1 MKTKSAFVTKILLLL
16 IPLVILSSCAR
27 NSTELVVESDTD
39 QYTIQEVYMRKA
51 GTLNYKM
58 VWSANNSG
66 IKWTHAN
73 ISCEPGSYHIYV
85 KMRYYDLITTYA
97 TSISYVTI
105 SEGESKFVYVR
116 GLQICQ

>member
-1 MKTKSAFVTKILLLL
+1 MKTKSAFITKVLLVL
-16 IPLVILSSCAR
+16 IPLVILSSCER
-27 NSTELVVESDTD
+27 NSTELIVESDTD

-73 ISCEPGSYHIYV
+73 ISCDPGSYHVYV
-85 KMRYYDLITTYA
+85 KIALLRFNYNIRNFNFLCNNF
-97 TSISYVTI
+97 
-105 SEGESKFVYVR
+105 GR
-116 GLQICQ
+116 GV